1 MGKDADNKYNSLMLT
16 LEEGIKSFDL
26 GNSSKSYILYFQKA
40 GKR

>member
-1 MGKDADNKYNSLMLT
+1 MGRDADNKYKSFMLT

-26 GNSSKSYILYFQKA
+26 GNSSKSYIKYFKKA